1 MIKNPALDADLQD
14 AINAMV
20 EADKGYSNGQFS
32 MGALTALLCLN
43 PKGKDRDNALY
54 AINSNTKWLQS
65 VTQ

>member
-43 PKGKDRDNALY
+43 LKGKDRVYALN